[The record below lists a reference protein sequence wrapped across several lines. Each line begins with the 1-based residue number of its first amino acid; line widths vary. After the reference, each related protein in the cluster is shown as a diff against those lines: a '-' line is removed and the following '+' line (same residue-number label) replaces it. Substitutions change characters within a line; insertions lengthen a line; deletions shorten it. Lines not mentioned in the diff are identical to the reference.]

1 MISLRSLP
9 SMEIDGCL
17 RFFKIASQQIKLFN
31 NILNKKIYMPKLILL
46 ILGLILSFSLSA
58 NEKIRG
64 HYKLVGNKPDSNSI
78 KKVVFE
84 EFINFGCS
92 HCNKL
97 HKASKDFRKK
107 FADKIEFVDIP
118 IVFKGQDDSPLRL
131 YYVARK
137 IGKGDLIKD
146 ELFKA
151 SFIHGVNVFDPGI
164 TNYLARS
171 LGIRKEFQEERDQQW
186 VNQLISDGERK
197 SLIYGVKGTPTV
209 IIQQALKMDIG
220 KYGSMDTFVKKV
232 PETIEDLMQ

>member
-1 MISLRSLP
+1 MVNLINY
-9 SMEIDGCL
+9 I
-17 RFFKIASQQIKLFN
+17 
-31 NILNKKIYMPKLILL
+31 PKLMLL
-46 ILGLILSFSLSA
+46 VLGIFLSFSISA

-64 HYKLVGNKPDSNSI
+64 HYKLVGNKPESKRI
-78 KKVVFE
+78 KKVVYE

-107 FADKIEFVDIP
+107 FANQIEFVDIP

-164 TNYLARS
+164 TNYLAQS
-171 LGIRKEFQEERDQQW
+171 MGIRKEFREEKDQQW
-186 VNQLISDGERK
+186 VNQLIRNGERK
-197 SLIYGVKGTPTV
+197 SLIYGVRGTPTV
-209 IIQQALKMDIG
+209 IIQQSLKMDIG
-220 KYGSMDTFVKKV
+220 KYGSMEEFLKMV

>member
-1 MISLRSLP
+1 MV
-9 SMEIDGCL
+9 
-17 RFFKIASQQIKLFN
+17 
-31 NILNKKIYMPKLILL
+31 NIVNDMLKLILL
-46 ILGLILSFSLSA
+46 ALGIIMSFSISA

-64 HYKLVGNKPDSNSI
+64 HYKLVGNKPESESI
-78 KKVVFE
+78 KKIVFE

-97 HKASKDFRKK
+97 HIASKEFRKN
-107 FADKIEFVDIP
+107 FADQIEFVDIP

-137 IGKGDLIKD
+137 IGKGNLIKD
-146 ELFKA
+146 ELFNA

-171 LGIRKEFQEERDQQW
+171 LGIRKEFQEEKDQQW
-186 VNQLISDGERK
+186 VNQLIRDGEKK
-197 SLIYGVKGTPTV
+197 SFIYGVRGTPTV

-220 KYGSMDTFVKKV
+220 KYGSMDVFVKKI
-232 PETIEDLMQ
+232 PETIEDLMK

>member
-1 MISLRSLP
+1 MV
-9 SMEIDGCL
+9 
-17 RFFKIASQQIKLFN
+17 
-31 NILNKKIYMPKLILL
+31 NIVNDMLKLILL
-46 ILGLILSFSLSA
+46 ALGIIMSFSISA

-64 HYKLVGNKPDSNSI
+64 HYKLVGNKPESKSI
-78 KKVVFE
+78 KKIVFE

-97 HKASKDFRKK
+97 HKASKEFRKN
-107 FADKIEFVDIP
+107 FADQIEFVDIP

-146 ELFKA
+146 ELFNA
-151 SFIHGVNVFDPGI
+151 SFIHGVNVFDPGV

-171 LGIRKEFQEERDQQW
+171 LGISKEFQKEKDLQW
-186 VNQLISDGERK
+186 VNQLIRDGERK
-197 SLIYGVKGTPTV
+197 SLIYGVRGTPTV

-220 KYGSMDTFVKKV
+220 KYGSMDAFLKKF
-232 PETIEDLMQ
+232 PETIEDLMR